1 MSSQTSHQAADHVKR
16 LTALQAAATST
27 RGVEY
32 LARGLRLEITV
43 AALSLEQA
51 FNLAVHKMRR
61 LLACELEVIAVRNEE
76 YAKVS
81 SEALRQCKL
90 RVPQKKAN
98 KALTVEQVRLHATF
112 TCLCTG
118 HAWLH
123 ASFDGTW
130 LFAPLTWPG
139 VATQSAA
146 PPGHVWPL

>member
-1 MSSQTSHQAADHVKR
+1 MSSQTSHQAADHIRR